1 MGFRDCVYVCTCER
15 VCVQVC
21 VHVRVCVCLGGGGGR
36 GELSSAISHTT
47 WIAITLTQTIVLR
60 LQPPYLAHAVPLS
73 RLAACVNAAMW
84 LVLCILYLNVHF
96 DFLVSLPREPC
107 IKNTCAFV
115 VF

>member
-1 MGFRDCVYVCTCER
+1 MCTSMS
-15 VCVQVC
+15 
-21 VHVRVCVCLGGGGGR
+21 VHVCVCVCLGGGGR

-84 LVLCILYLNVHF
+84 LELSQL
-96 DFLVSLPREPC
+96 
-107 IKNTCAFV
+107 
-115 VF
+115 